1 MMLCSIA
8 ESDYAKQLQAKCMR
22 PNGAGV
28 DWHGFTLLATR
39 AGLVNCTGGIL
50 YNPGT
55 QQPHYVTLRY
65 GASWRRGSFR
75 CWSRTSGVT
84 CRNAAGHG
92 VFLARGS
99 WRAW

>member
-1 MMLCSIA
+1 MLCSIVKA
-8 ESDYAKQLQAKCMR
+8 DYASRLQATCMQ

-28 DWHGFTLLATR
+28 DWHGFTLTATR
-39 AGLVNCTGGIL
+39 AGLLNCTGGIL

-55 QQPHYVTLRY
+55 QRPHYVTLRY
-65 GASWRRGSFR
+65 GASRRFGAFR

-84 CRNAAGHG
+84 CRNGAGHG
-92 VFLARGS
+92 IFVARQS